1 VVSRAQVVVV
11 GDSTLDVT
19 LRPSLPLRPG
29 GDVPARI
36 LVSPGGQG
44 ANVAVRLAR
53 HGMPVGLITAL
64 GDDAAG
70 HLLRQALE
78 REGVE
83 LTVLPVD
90 STGSVVSLIDEQ
102 GERTMGSDRVP
113 LDAADLVAGF
123 DAEWL
128 HCSGYPLAD
137 DRHGD
142 ALAHALGK
150 RRPMSQLSIGGG
162 SLPRDPSVAATFEGR
177 LVTARPDLLL
187 LGADE
192 AGALIGGDAGSPGSA
207 AAALAAHLATT
218 LPGLL
223 VIVTGGLQGSA
234 AASHELLIVEPAP
247 HSGEPMIDATGA
259 GDAYAARLIAG
270 LLDHGWP
277 PSHAALQAAM
287 RTASR
292 LGALVS
298 RVVGAQALVAG
309 EREPLP

>member
-1 VVSRAQVVVV
+1 VV

-53 HGMPVGLITAL
+53 LGMLVGLITAL

-83 LTVLPVD
+83 LTVLPGD
-90 STGSVVSLIDEQ
+90 STGSVVSLIDGQ
-102 GERTMGSDRVP
+102 GERTMASDRVP

-137 DRHGD
+137 DRRGD
-142 ALAHALGK
+142 ALAHALAHRPST
-150 RRPMSQLSIGGG
+150 RRLSIGGG
-162 SLPRDPSVAATFEGR
+162 SLPRDPLVAATFEGR
-177 LVTARPDLLL
+177 LVAARPDLLL

-192 AGALIGGDAGSPGSA
+192 TSALIGMAAGSPGPA
-207 AAALAAHLATT
+207 AAALLAHLAAA
-218 LPGLL
+218 LPDLV
-223 VIVTGGLQGSA
+223 VIVTGGAQGSA
-234 AASHELLIVEPAP
+234 AAGRGLSVVEPAP
-247 HSGEPMIDATGA
+247 HSEEPTIDATGA
-259 GDAYAARLIAG
+259 GDAYAAGLIAG

-287 RTASR
+287 TAASR